1 MIERIKMDHKI
12 LIILLIVFT
21 VITAYPSCVWADQEQ
36 KVINPLTGI
45 ETDPNWLSYPPFI
58 IPYTKFPD
66 KFRSSAGLSFAP
78 WVFEMYSGDGES
90 RPIAL
95 FYGSIPESTTGI
107 TPYIG
112 SISSAVLG
120 LESLR
125 KQYMAVLITAGNPD
139 LVKKAG
145 ISNLETWYGES
156 GSEKY
161 PDLPVQRF
169 IEIMEKWKKRLGS
182 PDIEGISLPFSAAIP
197 EGSRSGKTL
206 FIRYA
211 VFNQI
216 LWEFDEADGL
226 YHRSQNSV
234 SDPNPVKDID
244 VLNNQQITAQN
255 VILLF
260 TDHSLIEDGVNFT
273 VNFNYVKKN
282 PALIFRDGLC
292 YQAFWTTKA
301 EEYEIQNQK
310 LRPIR
315 FLEADG
321 DAFHLKPG
329 KSWVHVVQINNP
341 VYEIAE
347 PTGNQTE
354 DGSGHW
360 KVPYISVKPNE
371 KNLNPV
377 P

>member
-1 MIERIKMDHKI
+1 
-12 LIILLIVFT
+12 
-21 VITAYPSCVWADQEQ
+21 
-36 KVINPLTGI
+36 
-45 ETDPNWLSYPPFI
+45 
-58 IPYTKFPD
+58 
-66 KFRSSAGLSFAP
+66 
-78 WVFEMYSGDGES
+78 
-90 RPIAL
+90 
-95 FYGSIPESTTGI
+95 
-107 TPYIG
+107 
-112 SISSAVLG
+112 
-120 LESLR
+120 
-125 KQYMAVLITAGNPD
+125 
-139 LVKKAG
+139 
-145 ISNLETWYGES
+145 
-156 GSEKY
+156 
-161 PDLPVQRF
+161 
-169 IEIMEKWKKRLGS
+169 MEKWKKRLGS
-182 PDIEGISLPFSAAIP
+182 PDTEGISLPFSAAIP

-260 TDHSLIEDGVNFT
+260 ADHSLIEDGVNFT

-315 FLEADG
+315 FFEADG